1 MAGAAAA
8 AAQEA
13 AEQAA
18 QEKGRLL
25 VELTEAHATLSAAAA
40 AQTDSSAAS
49 LADQLKVRGVTA
61 ACLCANVSCSGH
73 AACEKYSLEQETA
86 VHCYH
91 IPSCSRHPL
100 WHPISNIE

>member
-49 LADQLKVRGVTA
+49 LADQLKVRGATA
-61 ACLCANVSCSGH
+61 AQLCADV
-73 AACEKYSLEQETA
+73 
-86 VHCYH
+86 
-91 IPSCSRHPL
+91 
-100 WHPISNIE
+100 